1 MRKIFRLIGMSA
13 IAVTITS
20 AAMAQE
26 VTLRL
31 HQFLPLQS
39 EIPAKAIAPW
49 IAKIEAESDGRIKIE
64 HYPSMQLGGAPPSL
78 YGQAKDGVVDIIWTL
93 MGYTPGRFPKTE
105 VFELPFMVG
114 KSEASS
120 RAFHEYVMANA
131 MDEFADT
138 HPLIF
143 HTHGS
148 GWLHTGVPTSS
159 LSDLQGQK
167 IRGAT
172 RVVTSMLEE
181 LGATPIGMPVPS
193 IPVSLSKGVI
203 DGAMIPWEVTM
214 PLKTSELVTN
224 HAGFESSPGLYTATF
239 VVTMNLDSY
248 NNLPDDL
255 KAVIDANTGPDVAAM
270 FGRVMDEAD
279 ITARALAEE
288 AGNTVVVL
296 DDQREEWMNA
306 TAPVVTKWLAEME
319 ANGIDGQ
326 KLLDSAKALLAE
338 HSE

>member
-13 IAVTITS
+13 IAATITS
-20 AAMAQE
+20 AAIAQE

-131 MDEFADT
+131 MDEFSDT
-138 HPLIF
+138 HPLVF

-148 GWLHTGVPTSS
+148 GWLHTTVPTRS

-181 LGATPIGMPVPS
+181 LGATPIGMSVPS

-224 HAGFESSPGLYTATF
+224 HAGFESAPGLYTATF

-255 KAVIDANTGPDVAAM
+255 KAVIDSNTGPDVAAM